1 VGIII
6 FALAF
11 TLYEREREFKLIKF
25 VKDVNANIFTIL
37 KTVIRLMIMEHAPP
51 ARKRNDSTW

>member
-25 VKDVNANIFTIL
+25 VKDVNANIITIL

-51 ARKRNDSTW
+51 ARKRNDN